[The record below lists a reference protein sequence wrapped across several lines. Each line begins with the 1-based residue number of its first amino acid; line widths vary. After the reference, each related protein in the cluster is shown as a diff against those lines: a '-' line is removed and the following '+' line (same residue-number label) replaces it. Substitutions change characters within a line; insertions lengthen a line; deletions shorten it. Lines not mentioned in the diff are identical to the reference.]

1 MSTFRRNVHQ
11 VAKQL
16 PITLEFVRD
25 QNAGRIAQSFEQLTE
40 KVLGRMPVAPVLH
53 QDIERVTVLV
63 NFPPQVMMLSF
74 DGQYHLVEMPLVTA
88 LWLLAA

>member
-1 MSTFRRNVHQ
+1 MLTMFHSRHDVAFSRR
-11 VAKQL
+11 
-16 PITLEFVRD
+16 ITLEFVRD